1 MTTIVNLPDK
11 ICPHCNGTKWI
22 TTSNKHI
29 CKNGNI
35 SIYHGYQCYTRNKEN
50 RLKQIDKK
58 REDDK
63 AYYKRYKANPENLK
77 KIKERTSFRSVDHFI
92 EYINGI
98 FSLIFP
104 SMCGKEL
111 YKKGRYSIYLKEY
124 NISIIVEFDLN
135 KNMGKNYN
143 ISIITILPGKKGNN
157 IVKFIEL

>member
-1 MTTIVNLPDK
+1 MIIKNYNLFLEARLSDL
-11 ICPHCNGTKWI
+11 I
-22 TTSNKHI
+22 TTLKGDSDLVSQISRAKEEEFDLQKKLPQEIQLDNDSN
-29 CKNGNI
+29 
-35 SIYHGYQCYTRNKEN
+35 
-50 RLKQIDKK
+50 L
-58 REDDK
+58 
-63 AYYKRYKANPENLK
+63 NLNWYNTATHDLVK
-77 KIKERTSFRSVDHFI
+77 KIKERTSFRSVEHFI
-92 EYINGI
+92 EYINEI